1 MSSDNGH
8 KSFSVEVYLE
18 KIRLQLDE
26 FFNQLK
32 DSTETTRIYMFIKV
46 KLKPL
51 KNGKKYKHKY
61 LNIKNDCITT
71 GEPTEDIVN
80 TLFQVLL
87 SDHHGKM

>member
-1 MSSDNGH
+1 
-8 KSFSVEVYLE
+8 
-18 KIRLQLDE
+18 
-26 FFNQLK
+26 
-32 DSTETTRIYMFIKV
+32 MFVKV

-61 LNIKNDCITT
+61 FNIKNDCITT

>member
-1 MSSDNGH
+1 
-8 KSFSVEVYLE
+8 
-18 KIRLQLDE
+18 
-26 FFNQLK
+26 
-32 DSTETTRIYMFIKV
+32 MFVKV

-51 KNGKKYKHKY
+51 TNGKKYKHKY